1 LSDTTTGPPGNAGG
15 QCGLSLVSQVVQYS
29 EPRRGSAARV
39 RQSECIRMRL
49 TYERQVIMGRYLT
62 AQGHRERGSVRERT
76 LTVHWDAVICEAAIQ
91 HVRRRFAQWK
101 RPGQRR
107 GMKGRLIPVVA
118 EALRQNHAPVNHY
131 TAKAILG
138 VFGVTCSRVW
148 FNRALRAAGWVPI
161 QPWEMPKGT
170 PGYQIT
176 NWQRDGA

>member
-107 GMKGRLIPVVA
+107 GMKGRLI
-118 EALRQNHAPVNHY
+118 
-131 TAKAILG
+131 LG